1 MILPKRVMYCLLV
14 VLATVN
20 VLFRYPLDVY
30 HELGAD
36 TSFIHTLASGI
47 IETGHAAWIVHPLS
61 YFGLYA
67 LSYPSA
73 IPFTLASTSTV
84 TGLPIEGTM
93 LVFGW
98 IIAMAGGFGAFLVA
112 RTIRRDDLFA
122 FTVAVLFSLTPFY
135 LKDTFWVGSSRG
147 FVVGL
152 VPVFVLL
159 LVNHLRTNR
168 FRFFVLAIVLIVLLT
183 TIHRMGVLTL
193 FILIGY
199 LFAIPFHKVT
209 QKLRF
214 AMARYERPSRY
225 VLFFAGVIGF
235 ISTFYIQFAY
245 PGIAGANLVDQYG
258 QGVFHGTSF
267 SVVLANMG
275 LSLAGKVGPLI
286 PFAVVGLVSS
296 TWRRPKEVSDK
307 FLLTVVLLFLPLLP
321 LRDYIA
327 EFLFLFFV
335 ILLVFGLFSIRAL
348 RPNRR
353 KLVSSVVV
361 GLLLISV
368 AASWVMKDYWRERYS
383 TDAPIPNNTYSTG
396 IYIVDMTS
404 GTIVANDG
412 ILGGQLAAVSGRPVL
427 PLGGPSLHWTS
438 PQQLL
443 WQFVNPADLSV
454 RSLDIWTIS
463 FNTDSIFVPV
473 NVRNAEVDWE
483 VVLFYTT
490 PVVAKQNMQ
499 FYDVHYVVVDKRI
512 PFAFQ
517 SYGYDRPSGLL
528 VVLADSNYKIYDC
541 ARQSIWFVQ

>member
-1 MILPKRVMYCLLV
+1 
-14 VLATVN
+14 
-20 VLFRYPLDVY
+20 
-30 HELGAD
+30 
-36 TSFIHTLASGI
+36 
-47 IETGHAAWIVHPLS
+47 
-61 YFGLYA
+61 
-67 LSYPSA
+67 
-73 IPFTLASTSTV
+73 
-84 TGLPIEGTM
+84 
-93 LVFGW
+93 
-98 IIAMAGGFGAFLVA
+98 
-112 RTIRRDDLFA
+112 A

-225 VLFFAGVIGF
+225 VLFFTGVIGF
-235 ISTFYIQFAY
+235 ISTF
-245 PGIAGANLVDQYG
+245 
-258 QGVFHGTSF
+258 
-267 SVVLANMG
+267 
-275 LSLAGKVGPLI
+275 
-286 PFAVVGLVSS
+286 
-296 TWRRPKEVSDK
+296 
-307 FLLTVVLLFLPLLP
+307 
-321 LRDYIA
+321 YIA

-396 IYIVDMTS
+396 VYIVDMTS

-412 ILGGQLAAVSGRPVL
+412 ILGGQLA
-427 PLGGPSLHWTS
+427 
-438 PQQLL
+438 
-443 WQFVNPADLSV
+443 
-454 RSLDIWTIS
+454 
-463 FNTDSIFVPV
+463 
-473 NVRNAEVDWE
+473 
-483 VVLFYTT
+483 
-490 PVVAKQNMQ
+490 
-499 FYDVHYVVVDKRI
+499 
-512 PFAFQ
+512 
-517 SYGYDRPSGLL
+517 
-528 VVLADSNYKIYDC
+528 
-541 ARQSIWFVQ
+541 